1 MRQPDECRAWLES
14 YGELKLEAARM
25 RRRHQQLLDQATQIT
40 TRLSSEPRGGGGD
53 RERLLAALAD
63 ADGEALR
70 KSAEAERRMAEIE
83 AFIDCL
89 PDRMGRIVLRL
100 RYVDLLRWRDVRR
113 EMAKSNLVYED
124 AQIYRFHGVGLRE
137 AREEWKRRKEKE
149 HG

>member
-25 RRRHQQLLDQATQIT
+25 RSRHERLFAQATQVT
-40 TRLSSEPRGGGGD
+40 THLSDEPRGSGGD
-53 RERLLAALAD
+53 KEKLLAALAD
-63 ADGEALR
+63 ADGEAMR
-70 KSAEAERRMAEIE
+70 KGAEAERRMAEIE

-89 PDRMGRIVLRL
+89 PNRMGRMVLRL
-100 RYVDLLRWRDVRR
+100 RYVDLLSWRELRR
-113 EMAKSNLVYED
+113 ELGRLNLNYEER
-124 AQIYRFHGVGLRE
+124 QVYRFHGVGLRE